1 MPNCCV
7 IDCSQKKS
15 VKGTYQSFKFPENPD
30 LKKKWVEAV
39 MREKKSFILDET
51 KAICKRHFNE
61 DNFLLMTDKH
71 NRIRKRMQLKE
82 GAVPTLFMGF
92 ESCTAKPKIVHHR
105 KTRKTIE
112 VLQIEK
118 NNLERAIKKLEDQ
131 NQLQKET
138 NEHYEK
144 EIEQLKFK
152 LDFKKSK
159 DPKEFDEMKKKL
171 SVMTHNVSKIFN
183 MDQVEILQVNIF
195 RK

>member
-1 MPNCCV
+1 MPDCCV
-7 IDCSQKKS
+7 IDCSRKKS
-15 VKGTYQSFKFPENPD
+15 VIGTYQSFKFPENPN
-30 LKKKWVEAV
+30 LRKKWVEAV

-51 KAICKRHFNE
+51 KAICKRHFTEN
-61 DNFLLMTDKH
+61 NFLLTTDKH

-92 ESCTAKPKIVHHR
+92 ESAVKPKIVNHR

-112 VLQIEK
+112 VLQVEK

-152 LDFKKSK
+152 LNFKKSK
-159 DPKEFDEMKKKL
+159 DSKEFDEMKKKL

>member
-1 MPNCCV
+1 MPDCCV
-7 IDCSQKKS
+7 IDCSRKKS
-15 VKGTYQSFKFPENPD
+15 VIGTYQSFKFPENPN

-39 MREKKSFILDET
+39 MREKKSFILDDT
-51 KAICKRHFNE
+51 KAICKRHFNK
-61 DNFLLMTDKH
+61 DNFLFTTDKH

-92 ESCTAKPKIVHHR
+92 ESLVKPKIVHHR
-105 KTRKTIE
+105 KTRKS
-112 VLQIEK
+112 VDALQIEK
-118 NNLERAIKKLEDQ
+118 NKLERTIKKLEDQ

-152 LDFKKSK
+152 LNFKKSK
-159 DPKEFDEMKKKL
+159 DSKEFDEMKKKL